1 MSTYVWDRT
10 LAQTGRLPGTDSD
23 MARDATD
30 RARRVMEEARR
41 LLDACGIER
50 PPVDL
55 VRIAR
60 HLGIRRIRELDVRLD
75 GQLVELGDGGYEVIL
90 SRNAPHTRQR
100 FTLAHEIAHILVASP
115 GDDSMSCGDTATEDL
130 CNRVAAEL
138 LIPARFLADTTADL
152 DVAAFRRLATRFQCS
167 LEATA
172 WRVLNLGQA
181 TGTLLIWRHR
191 DDGGLELSA
200 SPRTFG
206 FDAPFDNGHVLDGAM
221 PFVRE
226 LMQRSEGPLSYAPTG
241 KAYTGDYLRL
251 NKVLLM
257 YLRAEGDARTPKTRG
272 RSTRAPG
279 QGELFS

>member
-1 MSTYVWDRT
+1 
-10 LAQTGRLPGTDSD
+10 
-23 MARDATD
+23 MAREATD
-30 RARRVMEEARR
+30 RAQRVMEEARR
-41 LLDACGIER
+41 LLDACGIEG

-60 HLGIRRIRELDVRLD
+60 HLGIRRIRELDIRLD

-90 SRNAPHTRQR
+90 SRNSPHTRQR
-100 FTLAHEIAHILVASP
+100 FTLAHEIGHLLAASP
-115 GDDSMSCGDTATEDL
+115 GDESMSCGDAATEDL

-138 LIPARFLADTTADL
+138 LIPGRFIADAAAAEM

-172 WRVLNLGQA
+172 WRILNVGQA
-181 TGTLLIWRHR
+181 TGALLIWRTR
-191 DDGGLELSA
+191 DDGKLELSA

-206 FDAPFDNGHVLDGAM
+206 FGAPFENGAVLDGAT
-221 PFVRE
+221 PFVRQLAE
-226 LMQRSEGPLSYAPTG
+226 QSAGTVRYGEAPG
-241 KAYTGDYLRL
+241 GRVYTGDYVRM

-257 YLRAEGDARTPKTRG
+257 YLRAEEQPRASKSRR
-272 RSTRAPG
+272 RSSGAPG

>member
-1 MSTYVWDRT
+1 
-10 LAQTGRLPGTDSD
+10 

-30 RARRVMEEARR
+30 KAHRVMEEARR
-41 LLDACGIER
+41 LLDTCGIER

-60 HLGIRRIRELDVRLD
+60 HLGVHRIRELDIRLD
-75 GQLVELGDGGYEVIL
+75 GQLVELEDGGFEVIL
-90 SRNAPHTRQR
+90 SRNAPHTRRR
-100 FTLAHEIAHILVASP
+100 FTLAHEIGHILAASP
-115 GDDSMSCGDTATEDL
+115 DDESMSCGDAATEDL

-138 LIPARFLADTTADL
+138 LMPGRFIADAAAAEM

-172 WRVLNLGQA
+172 WRILNVGKV
-181 TGTLLIWRHR
+181 TGALLIWRVG
-191 DDGGLELSA
+191 DGGGMELSA

-206 FDAPFDNGHVLDGAM
+206 FDTPFENGAVLDGAV
-221 PFVRE
+221 PFVRQ
-226 LMQRSEGPLSYAPTG
+226 LMGHGEGTVTYGGAPDG
-241 KAYTGDYLRL
+241 RVYTGDYIRL

-257 YLRAEGDARTPKTRG
+257 YLRSEGGRQTSKTRR
-272 RSTRAPG
+272 RSGAPG

>member
-1 MSTYVWDRT
+1 
-10 LAQTGRLPGTDSD
+10 

-41 LLDACGIER
+41 LLDECGIER

-100 FTLAHEIAHILVASP
+100 FTLAHEIGHILAASP
-115 GDDSMSCGDTATEDL
+115 GDESMNCGDAATEDL

-138 LIPARFLADTTADL
+138 LIPGRFIADAATAEM
-152 DVAAFRRLATRFQCS
+152 DVGTFRRLATRFQCS

-172 WRVLNLGQA
+172 WRILNIGQA
-181 TGTLLIWRHR
+181 TGTLLIWRAR
-191 DDGGLELSA
+191 DDGKLELSA

-206 FDAPFDNGHVLDGAM
+206 FDAPFENGAVLDGAM
-221 PFVRE
+221 PFVRQ
-226 LMQRSEGPLSYAPTG
+226 LMGQGEGPISYGEAPDG
-241 KAYTGDYLRL
+241 RVYTGDYLRL
-251 NKVLLM
+251 NKVLLV
-257 YLRAEGDARTPKTRG
+257 YLRCEGHPRTPKTR
-272 RSTRAPG
+272 RRASSAPG

>member
-1 MSTYVWDRT
+1 
-10 LAQTGRLPGTDSD
+10 
-23 MARDATD
+23 MARDAAD
-30 RARRVMEEARR
+30 RAHRVMEEARR
-41 LLDACGIER
+41 LLDTCGVER

-90 SRNAPHTRQR
+90 SRNAPHTRRR
-100 FTLAHEIAHILVASP
+100 FTLAHEIAHILAASP
-115 GDDSMSCGDTATEDL
+115 GDESMSCGDAATEEL

-138 LIPARFLADTTADL
+138 LIPTRFLVDEAAG

-172 WRVLNLGQA
+172 WRLLNMGQV
-181 TGTLLIWRHR
+181 TGALLIWRVQ
-191 DDGGLELSA
+191 DGGKLELSA

-206 FDAPFDNGHVLDGAM
+206 FDAPFENGAVLDGAM
-221 PFVRE
+221 PFVRQ
-226 LMQRSEGPLSYAPTG
+226 LMGRSEGAVTYGAASGGRGYS
-241 KAYTGDYLRL
+241 GDYVRL

-257 YLRAEGDARTPKTRG
+257 YLRSEGDPPASTTRRRPSG
-272 RSTRAPG
+272 APG

>member
-1 MSTYVWDRT
+1 
-10 LAQTGRLPGTDSD
+10 
-23 MARDATD
+23 MAREATD
-30 RARRVMEEARR
+30 RADRVMEEARR
-41 LLDACGIER
+41 LLDTCGIER

-60 HLGIRRIRELDVRLD
+60 HLGVRHIRELDIRLD

-90 SRNAPHTRQR
+90 SRNAPRTRQR
-100 FTLAHEIAHILVASP
+100 FTLAHEIGHLLAAAS
-115 GDDSMSCGDTATEDL
+115 GDESVSCGDAATEEL

-138 LIPARFLADTTADL
+138 LIPGRFIVDAAAADM

-172 WRVLNLGQA
+172 WRVLNLGRV
-181 TGTLLIWRHR
+181 TGALLIWRPR
-191 DDGGLELSA
+191 DDGKLELSA

-206 FDAPFDNGHVLDGAM
+206 FDSPFDNGAVLDGAM
-221 PFVRE
+221 PFVRQ
-226 LMQRSEGPLSYAPTG
+226 LMRQSEGPISYGGAPDG
-241 KAYTGDYLRL
+241 RVYTGDYVRL

-257 YLRAEGDARTPKTRG
+257 YLRSEGEPTVSKTRRRPSG
-272 RSTRAPG
+272 LPG

>member
-1 MSTYVWDRT
+1 
-10 LAQTGRLPGTDSD
+10 

-30 RARRVMEEARR
+30 RAHRVMEEARR
-41 LLDACGIER
+41 LLDTCGVER

-60 HLGIRRIRELDVRLD
+60 HLGVRRIRELDVRLD

-90 SRNAPHTRQR
+90 SRNAPHTRRR
-100 FTLAHEIAHILVASP
+100 FTLAHEIAHILAASP
-115 GDDSMSCGDTATEDL
+115 GDESMSCGDAATEEL

-138 LIPARFLADTTADL
+138 LIPGRFIADEAAGNM

-172 WRVLNLGQA
+172 WRILNMGQVA
-181 TGTLLIWRHR
+181 GTLLIWRLQ
-191 DDGGLELSA
+191 DDGKLELSA

-206 FDAPFDNGHVLDGAM
+206 FDSPFENGAVLDGAM
-221 PFVRE
+221 PFVRQ
-226 LMQRSEGPLSYAPTG
+226 LMARSEGAVTYGEAAGGRGYS
-241 KAYTGDYLRL
+241 GDYVRL

-257 YLRAEGDARTPKTRG
+257 YLSSEGDPPASNTRRRPSG
-272 RSTRAPG
+272 APG

>member
-1 MSTYVWDRT
+1 
-10 LAQTGRLPGTDSD
+10 

-75 GQLVELGDGGYEVIL
+75 GQLVELEDGGYEVIL
-90 SRNAPHTRQR
+90 SRNAPHTRRR
-100 FTLAHEIAHILVASP
+100 FTLAHEIGHILAASP
-115 GDDSMSCGDTATEDL
+115 DDESMSCGDAATEDL

-138 LIPARFLADTTADL
+138 LIPARFIADAPVAEM
-152 DVAAFRRLATRFQCS
+152 DVETFRRLATRFQCS

-172 WRVLNLGQA
+172 WRVLNMGQV
-181 TGTLLIWRHR
+181 TGALLIWRPQE
-191 DDGGLELSA
+191 GGKLELSA

-206 FDAPFDNGHVLDGAM
+206 FEAPFENGAVLDGGV
-221 PFVRE
+221 PFVRQ
-226 LMQRSEGPLSYAPTG
+226 LMAQNEGPVTYGGAPDG
-241 KAYTGDYLRL
+241 RVYTGDYIRL

-257 YLRAEGDARTPKTRG
+257 YLRCRGQPPSSKTRRRTAG
-272 RSTRAPG
+272 APG

>member
-1 MSTYVWDRT
+1 
-10 LAQTGRLPGTDSD
+10 

-30 RARRVMEEARR
+30 KAHRVMEEARR
-41 LLDACGIER
+41 LLDTCGIER

-60 HLGIRRIRELDVRLD
+60 HLGVQRIRELDIRLD

-90 SRNAPHTRQR
+90 SRNAPHTRRR
-100 FTLAHEIAHILVASP
+100 FTLAHEIGHILAAAP
-115 GDDSMSCGDTATEDL
+115 DDESMSCGDAATEDL

-138 LIPARFLADTTADL
+138 LIPGRFIPDAAAAEM

-172 WRVLNLGQA
+172 WRILNVGRV
-181 TGTLLIWRHR
+181 TGALLIWRSQ
-191 DDGGLELSA
+191 DDGRLELSA

-206 FDAPFDNGHVLDGAM
+206 FDTPFENGAVLDGAM
-221 PFVRE
+221 PFVRQLE
-226 LMQRSEGPLSYAPTG
+226 HNQGTVTYGEAPG
-241 KAYTGDYLRL
+241 GRLYTGDYIRL

-257 YLRAEGDARTPKTRG
+257 YLRSEGGRQTSKTRR
-272 RSTRAPG
+272 RSGAPG
-279 QGELFS
+279 QGELFG